1 MRVTFDN
8 PGKATEDNHVE
19 TNWFKYYDLLVARPD
34 GSFAVPEDSD
44 EIVVRVR
51 WLSPIVEK
59 SSGDGSA
66 TDAATAG
73 ISFKDDEFVD
83 VKVLTHVTED
93 EWWVDA
99 IDRLPQFGFSPLNL
113 LHSPFFRRRRL
124 LERTPLRSPASVYHT
139 FAVFC

>member
-8 PGKATEDNHVE
+8 PGDATGDNHLDDDWLK
-19 TNWFKYYDLLVARPD
+19 TIWLKYYDLLVARPD

-51 WLSPIVEK
+51 WLSPVVEK
-59 SSGDGSA
+59 SSSDGSA

-73 ISFKDDEFVD
+73 ISFKDRHKRDEVD

-99 IDRLPQFGFSPLNL
+99 IDRLP
-113 LHSPFFRRRRL
+113 
-124 LERTPLRSPASVYHT
+124 
-139 FAVFC
+139 